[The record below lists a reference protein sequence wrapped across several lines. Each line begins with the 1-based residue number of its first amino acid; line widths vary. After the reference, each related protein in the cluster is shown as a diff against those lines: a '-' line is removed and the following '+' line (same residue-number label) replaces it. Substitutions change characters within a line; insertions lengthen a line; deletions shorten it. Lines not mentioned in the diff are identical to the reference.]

1 MPARESL
8 TPVQNLSLSRMQQAR
23 RALLPA
29 AADETLVSAAAGCSA
44 GFYFPAF
51 GRKLAYCIRDSCLS
65 AFGADC
71 VAVSYAAA
79 CVARGQRS
87 CTGVHPK
94 TSLVSKMR

>member
-1 MPARESL
+1 VPARESL

-51 GRKLAYCIRDSCLS
+51 GRKLA
-65 AFGADC
+65 
-71 VAVSYAAA
+71 
-79 CVARGQRS
+79 
-87 CTGVHPK
+87 
-94 TSLVSKMR
+94 